1 VYIVL
6 LLGSAGGVFARR
18 LEDGARCGACLRAG
32 LVTPHSGGPARPG
45 GIYDPSAR
53 SSLDRAVSGL
63 RARRRRPGVEPAAP
77 TCPESRDV
85 DLEARTRDQKS
96 PRWSAAGRARL
107 AKRAHASPDAHTPRQ
122 AWTNG
127 SAVRRSIPSA
137 WPRRRRKAPQSG
149 AGTTAYPA
157 PPRIRAM
164 TLACLLSPTRRRGRD
179 QKIPPPKPLSVRNK
193 VSKPITRCTAAFFLA
208 ISARFPVGV
217 KRPFMRPSSTLLA
230 PGGSVSSA
238 SSVYQLRLRPP

>member
-1 VYIVL
+1 M
-6 LLGSAGGVFARR
+6 RR
-18 LEDGARCGACLRAG
+18 LRAG
-32 LVTPHSGGPARPG
+32 ARNPALGRSRDPTRGALRPLCEELAGQGRLGPPRAEAPFRCRACGAKVPGKKRRGPGSADPGSEIAAMERRGARA
-45 GIYDPSAR
+45 SR
-53 SSLDRAVSGL
+53 QTRTRL
-63 RARRRRPGVEPAAP
+63 ARRGRMVAP
-77 TCPESRDV
+77 CGAP
-85 DLEARTRDQKS
+85 S
-96 PRWSAAGRARL
+96 PRHVRGARERPRNAGQGIR
-107 AKRAHASPDAHTPRQ
+107 PF
-122 AWTNG
+122 
-127 SAVRRSIPSA
+127 
-137 WPRRRRKAPQSG
+137 
-149 AGTTAYPA
+149 PA
-157 PPRIRAM
+157 PPRIRAQ